1 MEVDPDAPVTHRYFA
16 EYLAK
21 AQADRD
27 ILLALIQENTRA
39 AREDREA
46 IQRKFDMLFE
56 RMEAHDK
63 ELKEERARN
72 EESKKARE
80 LIVERLDAHD
90 KELQHEHAKH
100 EEAKNERIEIF
111 ERLELH
117 DKELKEEYTKNEE
130 AKKEREV
137 IVERLEAHDKE
148 INLHREE
155 QKKSEEAKKGREE
168 KRTQMQIEW
177 EIGNYWAYFLSF
189 ASIHAGASDCGR
201 RYHVKVE

>member
-56 RMEAHDK
+56 RMEAHDR
-63 ELKEERARN
+63 ELKEERANN

-80 LIVERLDAHD
+80 VIV
-90 KELQHEHAKH
+90 
-100 EEAKNERIEIF
+100 

-117 DKELKEEYTKNEE
+117 DRELKEEHTKNEE
-130 AKKEREV
+130 AKKERAV
-137 IVERLEAHDKE
+137 IVKRLDVHDKE

-155 QKKSEEAKKGREE
+155 QKKSEEAKKEREE
-168 KRTQMQIEW
+168 KRAQMQSEW
-177 EIGNYWAYFLSF
+177 DIGNYWAYFLAF

>member
-1 MEVDPDAPVTHRYFA
+1 MSNIEVDPDAPVTHRYFA

-27 ILLALIQENTRA
+27 ILLVLIQENTRA
-39 AREDREA
+39 ARENREAFEAFKKAEEEEREAARADREA
-46 IQRKFDMLFE
+46 IQRKFDMMFE

-72 EESKKARE
+72 EESKKV
-80 LIVERLDAHD
+80 IVDRLEAHD
-90 KELQHEHAKH
+90 KELQDEH
-100 EEAKNERIEIF
+100 IE
-111 ERLELH
+111 
-117 DKELKEEYTKNEE
+117 YEE

-137 IVERLEAHDKE
+137 IVERLDSHDKE

-155 QKKSEEAKKGREE
+155 QKKSEEAKKEREE
-168 KRTQMQIEW
+168 KRAQMQSEW
-177 EIGNYWAYFLSF
+177 DIGNYWAYFLAF